1 MLIFKKVDIFTI
13 SKVVGHTDIKI
24 TTQTYGHLYDKM
36 REEISD
42 IL

>member
-13 SKVVGHTDIKI
+13 SRVVGHTDIKM
-24 TTQTYGHLYDKM
+24 TTQIYGHLYDKT
-36 REEISD
+36 RDEISD